1 MVKYL
6 KTKRGYKLKKKRVTR
21 KKYNTKNKT
30 RKIMSGGTI
39 NDLLELNR
47 SVKTIVLIGEFHTP
61 QSNEAYS
68 KIIRKQKII
77 IDDVVEKFGADRT
90 VFYSELPQ
98 DAVSTVHYTLDSY
111 HSSVII
117 KYATSKV
124 NTKLSRVTKDD
135 RCKGLCDDDY
145 SREILEIFDN
155 PQIFCVMVQ
164 IGLLHIP
171 ELKRIIEDK
180 HKDIKIVI
188 INTVSREQLIPLIPE
203 IQSEY
208 PSLFSLLHVET
219 PYDIFIP
226 QLVPVPEVG
235 YMHSS
240 PAPSGETFKV
250 IVLTNKYGDKIYQCP
265 VCESRSG
272 TGAVKYPQD
281 PKYFHHKD
289 DCINKN
295 KIPSPGWSRT
305 KHPPEHFG
313 IKKKAWKL

>member
-47 SVKTIVLIGEFHTP
+47 SVKTIVLIGEFHAS
-61 QSNEAYS
+61 QSNEAEYS
-68 KIIRKQKII
+68 KIIRKQKFI

-98 DAVSTVHYTLDSY
+98 DAVSTVDYTLDSY

-124 NTKLSRVTKDD
+124 NTKLSRVRKDD

-208 PSLFSLLHVET
+208 PSLFSLLHVER

-226 QLVPVPEVG
+226 QLV
-235 YMHSS
+235 SS
-240 PAPSGETFKV
+240 PAPHMSPSGETFKV
-250 IVLTNKYGDKIYQCP
+250 IVLTNKNGDKIYQCP

-281 PKYFHHKD
+281 PTYFHHKY

-305 KHPPEHFG
+305 KHPPEQFG